1 MYCSVDRNQHE
12 YWVVTGLIVQ
22 AMAAWLDHCEC
33 TDGDDSYDDAVNNED
48 KQHIDTNILLLDL
61 LDILD
66 SSSACVIRRIS
77 LRDNWLRRSKELTRH
92 HL

>member
-1 MYCSVDRNQHE
+1 MYGSMDRNQHE
-12 YWVVTGLIVQ
+12 YWVDQVCVQ
-22 AMAAWLDHCEC
+22 AMAVWLDHSEG

-48 KQHIDTNILLLDL
+48 KQHIDTYILQPYLLH
-61 LDILD
+61 ILD
-66 SSSACVIRRIS
+66 SSSACVIRCNS